1 MKKRKN
7 KILYKILM
15 PIMLLAALF
24 MFNGAYAIE
33 TEKTVIFEVL
43 TYEDGEGTVTEG
55 TYNNISLYITY
66 DELGYFNNIISIKK
80 NNIESDPLS
89 QSSENFKYL
98 FYWEYEG
105 DDTNLIINSN
115 DTFDNDGSIIN
126 HEVGDVWEI
135 IFLVN
140 IEPQGTI
147 IEVLSDWVGGFTTLI
162 ISVVQSM
169 IPIFWLEGTG
179 LTLVGM
185 LSLMAVGIGLIYLGL
200 RFILQLFPGSHQL

>member
-15 PIMLLAALF
+15 PIMLLASLF
-24 MFNGAYAIE
+24 MFNGVYAVDVERTIS
-33 TEKTVIFEVL
+33 FEIL
-43 TYEDGEGTVTEG
+43 TFSDGVGTVTSG
-55 TYNNISLYITY
+55 TYDNFNQ
-66 DELGYFNNIISIKK
+66 YFNDL
-80 NNIESDPLS
+80 NIELS
-89 QSSENFKYL
+89 LVSILVNDVSIGTPIDGYVGQQDSSTLNIFEDNIVSSIFITISN
-98 FYWEYEG
+98 
-105 DDTNLIINSN
+105 DDTFQETDYSFTLA
-115 DTFDNDGSIIN
+115 D
-126 HEVGDVWEI
+126 EI
-135 IFLVN
+135 EITFLVD

-147 IEVLSDWVGGFTTLI
+147 IDVLSDWVDGFTTLI

-169 IPIFWLEGTG
+169 TPIFWVESTG